1 MTAGWGARRQPVSP
15 AGGEHL
21 PALGRLLGLRG
32 HRRDPAGR
40 QVRPARCER
49 PRGLAAA
56 HRRPRGPLR
65 LRRVSGRASGPC
77 RLPGG
82 RQRLGLLFGQ
92 TRPPCQASGV
102 SVGLSGWGRGRD
114 PCEKCPLRLTGG
126 VGPALTPMQEGEGT
140 ASPGAGGSRGSGPL
154 RALCTPR
161 LRPTSLRGR
170 GPGESGRER
179 GPCGGARAL
188 SDLGP
193 GSSSASCV
201 LAVRARGREGSRGG
215 ADRRHRGRSS
225 VRAPAGG
232 WPRVQPRSSCRT
244 RSPPGEPRRAG
255 AGGGGARPGA
265 PRPVLL
271 DASSASH
278 PA

>member
-1 MTAGWGARRQPVSP
+1 MLKKKKNRIFVLKPLTKSNLNQFCLFFKPTRVSVALSQSEHDLNTEAARGVALCRGCSRSGVCAVTAGWGARRQPVSP

-65 LRRVSGRASGPC
+65 LRRVSGRATGPC

-126 VGPALTPMQEGEGT
+126 WV
-140 ASPGAGGSRGSGPL
+140 
-154 RALCTPR
+154 
-161 LRPTSLRGR
+161 
-170 GPGESGRER
+170 
-179 GPCGGARAL
+179 
-188 SDLGP
+188 
-193 GSSSASCV
+193 
-201 LAVRARGREGSRGG
+201 
-215 ADRRHRGRSS
+215 
-225 VRAPAGG
+225 
-232 WPRVQPRSSCRT
+232 
-244 RSPPGEPRRAG
+244 PP
-255 AGGGGARPGA
+255 
-265 PRPVLL
+265 
-271 DASSASH
+271 
-278 PA
+278 